1 MYYPL
6 LCLKNEFEDIKIV
19 LQYLTFSYIQTTFS
33 ERGQKA
39 FKKGFYKKITINC
52 KRGQLIMFCFPSKVT
67 LTRYR
72 SNFQR
77 VEKLTGHFV
86 HMEPFYIFALF
97 TQNCRAVIF
106 PSKLSN
112 NMTRKSMFAIS
123 CCNKATSAP
132 VIYTLCNMEYCVFS
146 LIVSSSNQQLLV
158 VTFSYQQLLVV
169 ASSYQY
175 QLLVVTI
182 SYWLCQW
189 LLLVASSYLQLLI
202 VTSS

>member
-1 MYYPL
+1 MNLNISKLFYSIKHFLISKPL
-6 LCLKNEFEDIKIV
+6 SVKV
-19 LQYLTFSYIQTTFS
+19 V
-33 ERGQKA
+33 
-39 FKKGFYKKITINC
+39 KKLLRKFHK
-52 KRGQLIMFCFPSKVT
+52 
-67 LTRYR
+67 
-72 SNFQR
+72 
-77 VEKLTGHFV
+77 
-86 HMEPFYIFALF
+86 EPFYIFALF

-132 VIYTLCNMEYCVFS
+132 VIYTLCNMQYCVFS

-158 VTFSYQQLLVV
+158 VTCSYQQLLEV

-175 QLLVVTI
+175 QLLVVTS

-189 LLLVASSYLQLLI
+189 LLLVASSYLQLLV